1 MNKYIAKVNNR
12 IIKTLEEIEIETVV
26 VTGKSSSYKDDDDDY
41 SFWFVFSSKEVI
53 IQYYE

>member
-1 MNKYIAKVNNR
+1 VEQMNKYIAKVNNR

-41 SFWFVFSSKEVI
+41 SF
-53 IQYYE
+53 